1 MMTKVIPAIYESGAL
16 RPLQSLNLGEK
27 EHVFV
32 LLLPEEP
39 RKIAETQ
46 RAALAELIGT
56 GESMETEVSVRH
68 DEFLYPRPQ

>member
-1 MMTKVIPAIYESGAL
+1 MTKVIPAIYEGGAL

-27 EHVFV
+27 ERVFV

-39 RKIAETQ
+39 TKIAETQ

-56 GESMETEVSVRH
+56 GESTETEVSVRH
-68 DEFLYPRPQ
+68 DEFLYPRPE